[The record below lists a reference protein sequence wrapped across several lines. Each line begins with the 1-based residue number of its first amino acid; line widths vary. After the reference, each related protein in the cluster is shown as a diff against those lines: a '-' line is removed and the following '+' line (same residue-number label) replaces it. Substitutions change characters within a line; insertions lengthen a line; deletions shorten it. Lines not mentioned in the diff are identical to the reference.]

1 MTKREAYIALNLMEG
16 IGPVKV
22 RALITALGSVEA
34 VFDAGRH
41 DLLQADGIGPKLA
54 ESILEQVTHLDPAA
68 EEAKTH
74 KLGAH
79 IVTQIDDEYPAI
91 LKEIHD
97 PPLALYVMGNIL
109 PTDKHSIAVIGSRKI
124 SHYGRQVADRLSF
137 QLGKLGYT
145 VVSGLARGID
155 TAAHMGAL
163 KGKGR
168 TIAVLGSALDCLYP
182 TENEALAQQ
191 IVESGA
197 VISEFPLGTQP
208 NKTTFPMR
216 NRIVSGLSMGVLV
229 VEAARGSGAMI
240 TVDEAN
246 AQGRLVFAVPGRIDM
261 PGFSGCHY
269 LLKNGATLVEDV
281 DDITRDFEYLIP
293 PTPEGRED
301 PEYAKPKPKMNAN
314 EEKII
319 SCIPEGDSIGVDQL
333 IRDSGVGSGKVNALL
348 IGLEMKRM
356 IRMLPG
362 RRIERL

>member
-1 MTKREAYIALNLMEG
+1 MTKHEAYIALNLMEG

-22 RALITALGSVEA
+22 RALVQALGSVEA
-34 VFDAGRH
+34 VFDAGRQ
-41 DLLQADGIGPKLA
+41 DLLQADGIGHKLA
-54 ESILEQVTHLDPAA
+54 ESILAQAGTLDPAG
-68 EEAKTH
+68 EEARTE

-79 IVTQIDDEYPAI
+79 IVTQIDPRYPDI

-97 PPLALYVMGNIL
+97 PPIVLYVMGEL
-109 PTDKHSIAVIGSRKI
+109 KPQDKHSIAVVGSRKI

-163 KGKGR
+163 KAKGR

-182 TENEALAQQ
+182 TENEELAHR

-208 NKTTFPMR
+208 NKSTFPKR

-261 PGFSGCHY
+261 PGFSGCHS
-269 LLKNGATLVEDV
+269 LIKNGATLVEDV
-281 DDITRDFEYLIP
+281 DDITREFEYLIP
-293 PTPEGRED
+293 PNAENRED
-301 PEYAKPKPKMNAN
+301 PEYAKPIPRLNAN
-314 EEKII
+314 EERII
-319 SCIPEGDSIGVDQL
+319 ACVPKGDSIGVDQL
-333 IRDSGVGSGKVNALL
+333 IRESKVGSGKVNALL
-348 IGLEMKRM
+348 IGLEMKRLV
-356 IRMLPG
+356 RMLPG